1 MAKRATRT
9 DAWVYLSTAKDDGDI
24 GGYRELGGGKWL
36 VQVPATRYAAFHGAK
51 WGEIVLSTRE
61 VLAFAEGRWAGRHI
75 NPTNRAGAGPGSASR
90 DYEEQGGKAL

>member
-9 DAWVYLSTAKDDGDI
+9 DAWVYLSTAKDAGDI

-61 VLAFAEGRWAGRHI
+61 VLAFAEGRWAGRRI
-75 NPTNRAGAGPGSASR
+75 NPTNRAGGGSAY
-90 DYEEQGGKAL
+90 DDFHAEERARNAD